1 MNINVKDLYEKIQK
15 GLTVKEFR
23 KMYIKLTVKERN
35 NLINQFISPYERD
48 EIRKNLNCGNTE
60 FDRFCINNIEYRIV
74 ITKLFNEVK
83 IYE

>member
-1 MNINVKDLYEKIQK
+1 MTINVKDLYRKIHK

-35 NLINQFISPYERD
+35 ELINHFISPYER
-48 EIRKNLNCGNTE
+48 EKIRKDFNCGNTE

-74 ITKLFNEVK
+74 KTKLFMR
-83 IYE
+83 